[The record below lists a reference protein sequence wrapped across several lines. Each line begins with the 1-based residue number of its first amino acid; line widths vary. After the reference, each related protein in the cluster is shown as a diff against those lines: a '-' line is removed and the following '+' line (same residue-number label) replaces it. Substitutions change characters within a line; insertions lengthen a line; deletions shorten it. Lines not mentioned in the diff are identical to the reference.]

1 MSDCAIFSAS
11 YYIEN
16 NGFTHEDVPAFVERL
31 YNVDGELN
39 FCSIEALSKLLEAV
53 NPRLIDRQSLSLEAA
68 LKIADEKGYFEGL
81 NKSELSIIAGSYTSS
96 IYPSAA
102 FNLSTREKGPNFVN
116 ATEFTN
122 TVGNA
127 AVSRACIWNQFRGEA
142 FAISEGVNSGLN
154 AIVDAYKAIQRGK
167 AEDILACATEEVGS
181 AAVLIRK
188 GAPKNSKIRPLAH
201 IKAVDSSY
209 IADDDNLEGY
219 FNALA
224 RKFGVELNGAEV
236 FLSGAPERLEAAN
249 KCSGLCGKV
258 SIKKNLWSLAPL
270 LDVGLCLNSYEHGE
284 EKDCLIVSLDANGFV
299 SSVLLE
305 KGGR

>member
-1 MSDCAIFSAS
+1 MSECAIFSAF
-11 YYIEN
+11 YYIED
-16 NGFTHEDVPAFVERL
+16 NGFTHEKVPAFVERL
-31 YNVDGELN
+31 NNAAGELN
-39 FCSIEALSKLLEAV
+39 FCSVEVLSKLLEEV

-68 LKIADEKGYFEGL
+68 LRVADEKGFLEGL
-81 NKSELSIIAGSYTSS
+81 NKSELSIIAGSYSSS

-127 AVSRACIWNQFRGEA
+127 AVSRACIWNQLRGEA
-142 FAISEGVNSGLN
+142 YAISEGVNSGLN
-154 AIVDAYKAIQRGK
+154 ALVDAYKAIQYGK

-188 GAPKNSKIRPLAH
+188 CTSENSKIRPLAY

-209 IADDDNLEGY
+209 VVDDDTIEGY
-219 FNALA
+219 FSALA
-224 RKFGVELNGAEV
+224 RTFDVDLDEVEV
-236 FLSGAPERLEAAN
+236 YISGAPEAVEVAS
-249 KCSGLCGKV
+249 KCRGKV
-258 SIKKNLWSLAPL
+258 SAKKNLWSLAPL
-270 LDVGLCLNSYEHGE
+270 LDVGLCLNNYEHGA
-284 EKDCLIVSLDANGFV
+284 EKDCLVASLDSNGFV

-305 KGGR
+305 RGGR

>member
-1 MSDCAIFSAS
+1 MYNCAIFSAF
-11 YYIEN
+11 YYIED
-16 NGFTHEDVPAFVERL
+16 NGFTHEKVPAFVERL
-31 YNVDGELN
+31 NNFDGELN
-39 FCSIEALSKLLEAV
+39 FCSVEVLSKLLEAV
-53 NPRLIDRQSLSLEAA
+53 NPRLIDRQSLSLETA
-68 LKIADEKGYFEGL
+68 LKIADEKGYLEGL
-81 NKSELSIIAGSYTSS
+81 KKTDLSIIAGSYTSS

-154 AIVDAYKAIQRGK
+154 ALVDAYKAIQHGE

-188 GAPKNSKIRPLAH
+188 GASKNSKIRPLAY

-209 IADDDNLEGY
+209 VAEDASLKEY
-219 FNALA
+219 FSSLT
-224 RKFGVELNGAEV
+224 RKFGVDFDEV
-236 FLSGAPERLEAAN
+236 DVYLSGAPERLEAASE
-249 KCSGLCGKV
+249 CSGLCGKV
-258 SIKKNLWSLAPL
+258 SFKKNLWSLAPL
-270 LDVGLCLNSYEHGE
+270 LDVGLCLNNYEHGA
-284 EKDCLIVSLDANGFV
+284 EKDCLVVSLDANGFV

>member
-1 MSDCAIFSAS
+1 MSDCAIFSS
-11 YYIEN
+11 FYYIED
-16 NGFTHEDVPAFVERL
+16 NGFTHEKVPAFVERL
-31 YNVDGELN
+31 SNVDGELN
-39 FCSIEALSKLLEAV
+39 FCSVEVLSKLLEAV

-68 LKIADEKGYFEGL
+68 LKIADEKGYLEDL

-142 FAISEGVNSGLN
+142 FAISEGENSGLN
-154 AIVDAYKAIQRGK
+154 ALVDAYKAIQHGK

-188 GAPKNSKIRPLAH
+188 GAPENSKTRPLAY
-201 IKAVDSSY
+201 IKAADSSY
-209 IADDDNLEGY
+209 VAEDASLKEY
-219 FNALA
+219 FSSLA
-224 RKFGVELNGAEV
+224 RKFCVDWAKV
-236 FLSGAPERLEAAN
+236 DVYLSGAPERLEAAS

-258 SIKKNLWSLAPL
+258 SVKKNLWSLAPL
-270 LDVGLCLNSYEHGE
+270 LDVGLCLNSYEQGS

-299 SSVLLE
+299 SNVLLE

>member
-1 MSDCAIFSAS
+1 MSDCAIFSAF
-11 YYIEN
+11 YYIED
-16 NGFTHEDVPAFVERL
+16 NGFTHEKVPAFVERL
-31 YNVDGELN
+31 NNFDGELN
-39 FCSIEALSKLLEAV
+39 FCSVEVLSKLLEAV

-68 LKIADEKGYFEGL
+68 LKIADEKGYLEGM
-81 NKSELSIIAGSYTSS
+81 KKTDLSIIAGSYTSS

-102 FNLSTREKGPNFVN
+102 FNLSMREKGPNFVN

-154 AIVDAYKAIQRGK
+154 ALVDAYKAIQNGK
-167 AEDILACATEEVGS
+167 AEEVLACATEEVGS

-188 GAPKNSKIRPLAH
+188 GASKNSKIRPLAY

-209 IADDDNLEGY
+209 VVDDDTIEGY

-224 RKFGVELNGAEV
+224 RKFGVDWAKV
-236 FLSGAPERLEAAN
+236 DVYLSGAPERLEAAS

-258 SIKKNLWSLAPL
+258 SVKKNFASTTTSMDRQKTA
-270 LDVGLCLNSYEHGE
+270 
-284 EKDCLIVSLDANGFV
+284 
-299 SSVLLE
+299 
-305 KGGR
+305 